1 MRELLSHSDFSLIEK
16 DFFVERFTVESLR
29 SLLTGV
35 SARAAFAARS
45 PVVKKLNLNLDSLQD
60 DELIKLMVDEPRL
73 IRRPMVWI
81 DGRIILGATKSVLA
95 NLLDVESKDASKGV

>member
-16 DFFVERFTVESLR
+16 DFFVERFTVETLR

-35 SARAAFAARS
+35 SARAVFAVRS
-45 PVVKKLNLNLDSLQD
+45 PMVKKLNLDLDSLQD

-81 DGRIILGATKSVLA
+81 DGQIIPGATKSLLA
-95 NLLDVESKDASKGV
+95 NLLGVESKDASK

>member
-1 MRELLSHSDFSLIEK
+1 MRELLSHADFRLIEK

-45 PVVKKLNLNLDSLQD
+45 PMVKKLNLNLDSLQE
-60 DELIKLMVDEPRL
+60 DELIKLMVEEPRL

-81 DGRIILGATKSVLA
+81 DGQIIPGATKSLLA
-95 NLLDVESKDASKGV
+95 NLLDVESKDASK

>member
-45 PVVKKLNLNLDSLQD
+45 PMVKKLNLNLDSLQD
-60 DELIKLMVDEPRL
+60 DELIKLVVDEPRL

-81 DGRIILGATKSVLA
+81 DGQIIPGATKSSLA
-95 NLLDVESKDASKGV
+95 NLLDV